1 MTPRR
6 GLTTAA
12 IVAASLSATAS
23 AHAAPGDPARPGG
36 STIEVV
42 ADLPAFIATI
52 TVLSAR
58 ARRAMTGPVWRK
70 DCPVGLAQLRAV
82 RVAYVDF
89 GGVAR
94 VGTIVVHR
102 AHAQRTVRAF
112 RALYIARFPVRRIRP
127 IEHYGGSDARSIEAD
142 NTSAFNCRRVTGGT
156 RWSEHA
162 YGRAIDL
169 NPIENPYVLGGRTSH
184 ARASRSWIA
193 PTSDPA
199 WRWLVGRP
207 CGPSRPPGSA
217 GEERGEIRSTRS
229 TSPPPAGR
237 RGRPTRQR
245 RYGPPASDRYSGMS
259 QTSEQAMPITVSV
272 MPGHRAL
279 RTSLRYSTS
288 AGTTQSGCCG
298 S

>member
-1 MTPRR
+1 
-6 GLTTAA
+6 
-12 IVAASLSATAS
+12 
-23 AHAAPGDPARPGG
+23 
-36 STIEVV
+36 
-42 ADLPAFIATI
+42 
-52 TVLSAR
+52 
-58 ARRAMTGPVWRK
+58 MTGPVWRRG
-70 DCPVGLAQLRAV
+70 CPVGLGQLRAV
-82 RVAYVDF
+82 RLAYVGFD
-89 GGVAR
+89 GKAQQ
-94 VGTIVVHR
+94 GTIVVHR

-127 IEHYGGSDARSIEAD
+127 IEHYGGSDTRSIEAD

-184 ARASRSWIA
+184 AASEPFLDRA
-193 PTSDPA
+193 D
-199 WRWLVGRP
+199 VRP
-207 CGPSRPPGSA
+207 GMAVAGGAAVRAFAAAGSA

-259 QTSEQAMPITVSV
+259 QPSEQAMPITVSV